1 MDTQPRSPVRTINA
15 VKARE
20 KFGQLLDEV
29 YYKGDMIIIERD
41 GRPMAAVVPLS
52 QLEVLQKGASV
63 AKLEHDTTKATKR
76 QSPKKKS

>member
-1 MDTQPRSPVRTINA
+1 MDIHPRSPVRTINA

-52 QLEVLQKGASV
+52 QLEVLQKGAGV

>member
-1 MDTQPRSPVRTINA
+1 MDIHPRSPVRTINA

-52 QLEVLQKGASV
+52 QLEELQKKSSP
-63 AKLEHDTTKATKR
+63 AKTRHDTRKGNKR
-76 QSPKKKS
+76 